1 MPLKKLERHYNMSK
15 KKYTKCECCPF
26 YAKNS
31 ETNKW
36 ECSRINGHYYSY
48 SELKHCKGLCVFNC
62 QSMKDEDKET
72 AMSIL
77 NRWVNANE
85 D

>member
-1 MPLKKLERHYNMSK
+1 MSK

-36 ECSRINGHYYSY
+36 ECSKINQSYYSY
-48 SELKHCKGLCVFNC
+48 GELRHDKGLCVFN
-62 QSMKDEDKET
+62 QRTMTDEDKAT
-72 AMSIL
+72 AWSVL
-77 NRWVNANE
+77 NRWVNANK

>member
-1 MPLKKLERHYNMSK
+1 MSK

-36 ECSRINGHYYSY
+36 ECSRINKSYYSY
-48 SELKHCKGLCVFNC
+48 DELRHSNGLGVFN
-62 QSMKDEDKET
+62 QHTMDAEDKAT
-72 AMSIL
+72 AIGVL
-77 NRWVNANE
+77 NRWVNANK

>member
-1 MPLKKLERHYNMSK
+1 MSK

-36 ECSRINGHYYSY
+36 ECSSIKRSYYDSGEMRHY
-48 SELKHCKGLCVFNC
+48 KGLCVFNRE
-62 QSMKDEDKET
+62 SMNGENKET
-72 AMSIL
+72 AMSVL
-77 NRWVNANE
+77 NRWVNANK